1 MSKTPPPILSK
12 EPSEAAR
19 ILTTARRVRMLDGV
33 WKEDARRYIAEH
45 FARETLEAMPPVSIE
60 RNPFRNIVGQL
71 ATLYDL
77 SPIVTIPTAPTQDLS
92 ALVTPKLKALWPQ
105 LLIRVLGLNEALM
118 RVDVHPDGRILYRVV
133 TPDTLRYCEADPM
146 EPDRIA
152 ALSELRYM
160 CRPGGGFEGWGL
172 ERWDVSNPDRP
183 VFSVTEL
190 DGEGKGVEA
199 TGHYF
204 PTLERGDFPY
214 RDLEGRPVLP
224 FALYHLRP
232 GGNLLNPNDGEELVE
247 ATLGISM
254 LTTSAKQG
262 QRDLAY
268 PQRALVDG
276 EISGIRATP
285 DQPRITVSPLSI
297 LQVKSIGAGQARL
310 DQWQSSYDPVKAITA
325 LDMQEAAI
333 SGFAGLTPA
342 DMNLSAANS
351 RAARVISKEG
361 LRRVRLAREQ
371 AQRFGDLD
379 LLSIAAKLY
388 NAGQGARVYP
398 ESPDEWE
405 IQYQELSPQ
414 T

>member
-1 MSKTPPPILSK
+1 MSKSPPPILSR

-33 WKEDARRYIAEH
+33 WKDDARRYIAEH

-60 RNPFRNIVGQL
+60 RNPFRNIVAQL

-77 SPIVTIPTAPTQDLS
+77 PPIVTIPAAPTQDVS
-92 ALVTPKLKALWPQ
+92 FIVTPKLKALWPQ

-118 RVDVHPDGRILYRVV
+118 RVDVHPDGRLLYRVV
-133 TPDTLRYCEADPM
+133 TPDTLRYCEADAL
-146 EPDRIA
+146 EPDRIV

-160 CRPGGGFEGWGL
+160 KRPGGGFEGWAM
-172 ERWDVSNPDRP
+172 ERWDVSNPERP
-183 VFSVTEL
+183 VFAVLEL
-190 DGEGKGVEA
+190 GDGEPVDA
-199 TGHYF
+199 TRHYF
-204 PTLERGDFPY
+204 PDLGAGEFPY

-224 FALYHLRP
+224 YALYHLRP
-232 GGNLLNPNDGEELVE
+232 GGDLFNPNDGEELVE

-285 DQPRITVSPLSI
+285 DQPRVTVSPLSI
-297 LQVKSIGAGQARL
+297 LQIRSTNGGQARL
-310 DQWQSSYDPVKAITA
+310 EQWDTSYDPVKAITA

-342 DMNLSAANS
+342 DMNLSAAS
-351 RAARVISKEG
+351 SGAARVISKEG

-371 AQRFGDLD
+371 SQRFGDLD
-379 LLSIAAKLY
+379 LLTIAAKLY
-388 NAGQGARVYP
+388 NACQGDSIYP
-398 ESPDEWE
+398 ESPDEWA